1 MKIALV
7 GATGKIGR
15 QIAATAVTRGH
26 ALTAIVRKDT
36 DLPAELAGAQVR
48 AVSLADATAL
58 AAAARGHDVLA
69 SAFGPGAGDPSAVVE
84 VTRQLIAAARAGG
97 VRRLVV
103 VGGAGNLEL
112 PSGGKLMDAP
122 AFPAAYKPYA
132 LVHGEALALLRAADD
147 LDWTFYAPAAEIG
160 PGERRG
166 GFRTGARALITAA
179 DGHSRISYPD
189 YADAFVAEI
198 ETPRFVKQVATV
210 AY

>member
-26 ALTAIVRKDT
+26 ALTAIVRKDAE
-36 DLPAELAGAQVR
+36 LPTELAGAQIR
-48 AVSLADATAL
+48 ATSLADATAL
-58 AAAARGHDVLA
+58 AAAVRGHDVLA
-69 SAFGPGAGDPSAVVE
+69 SAFGPGAGDPSTVVE
-84 VTRQLIAAARAGG
+84 VTRQLIAAARTSG

-122 AFPAAYKPYA
+122 TFPVAYKPYA

>member
-15 QIAATAVTRGH
+15 EIAASAIARGH

-36 DLPAELAGAQVR
+36 NLPAELAGADVR
-48 AVSLADATAL
+48 TPSLADAAAL
-58 AAAARGHDVLA
+58 AATVRGHDVLA
-69 SAFGPGAGDPSAVVE
+69 SAFGPGAADPSTVVE
-84 VTRQLIAAARAGG
+84 VTRQLIAAARASG

-122 AFPAAYKPYA
+122 TFPAAYKPYA

-147 LDWTFYAPAAEIG
+147 LD
-160 PGERRG
+160 
-166 GFRTGARALITAA
+166 
-179 DGHSRISYPD
+179 
-189 YADAFVAEI
+189 
-198 ETPRFVKQVATV
+198 
-210 AY
+210 